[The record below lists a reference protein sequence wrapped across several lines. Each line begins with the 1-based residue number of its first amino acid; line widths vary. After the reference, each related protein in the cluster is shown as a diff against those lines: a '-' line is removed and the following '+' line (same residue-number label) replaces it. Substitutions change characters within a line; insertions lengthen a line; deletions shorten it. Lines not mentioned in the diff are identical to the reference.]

1 MFFQHYILLNE
12 LTYKPITSSIL
23 LTFQDLQVL
32 FSCGA
37 NKAVEI
43 KKAVQQHQDSFGGI
57 FKSRVAM
64 ADVKSWLKA
73 NKNRR
78 QGVDN

>member
-1 MFFQHYILLNE
+1 MPKPMPTLQEVQQKLF
-12 LTYKPITSSIL
+12 LTNK
-23 LTFQDLQVL
+23 DLQVL

-43 KKAVQQHQDSFGGI
+43 KKAVLQHQDSFGGI

-64 ADVKSWLKA
+64 ADVKAWLKA